1 MERTIYLTN
10 INYKGINKSGH
21 CRNRVEVE
29 LELTDD
35 NCFSAIA
42 YVWNENHSDTYMI
55 GQCFDDLKEIPEVGE
70 LPIFKEIY
78 DLWKKYH
85 LNNLHAGT
93 KEQEDILKEAVKTRE
108 LEEYGA
114 NYKEKCDYL
123 ESKDMLYDKKYLV
136 EKKQADGT
144 IKRVP
149 YKYGTGWLKEEI
161 PEGDLLRIKSLI
173 INGTVYETIPE
184 NFKENE
190 IEMEI

>member
-29 LELTDD
+29 LELTND
-35 NCFSAIA
+35 NCFSATA
-42 YVWNENHSDTYMI
+42 CVWNENHSDIYMG

-85 LNNLHAGT
+85 LNDLHAGT
-93 KEQEDILKEAVKTRE
+93 KEQEDILKEAVKTGE
-108 LEEYGA
+108 LEGYGA
-114 NYKEKCDYL
+114 NYYKETCDYL

-149 YKYGTGWLKEEI
+149 YRYGTGWLKEEI
-161 PEGDLLRIKSLI
+161 PEEDLLRIKSLI
-173 INGTVYETIPE
+173 QKEKIYEPE
-184 NFKENE
+184 EE
-190 IEMEI
+190 YER

>member
-85 LNNLHAGT
+85 LNDLHAGT

-144 IKRVP
+144 IKRVA

-173 INGTVYETIPE
+173 QKEKIYEPE
-184 NFKENE
+184 EE
-190 IEMEI
+190 YER

>member
-10 INYKGINKSGH
+10 INYEGINKSGL

-85 LNNLHAGT
+85 LNDLHAGT
-93 KEQEDILKEAVKTRE
+93 KKQEDILKEAVKTRE

-173 INGTVYETIPE
+173 QKEKIYEPE
-184 NFKENE
+184 EE
-190 IEMEI
+190 YER